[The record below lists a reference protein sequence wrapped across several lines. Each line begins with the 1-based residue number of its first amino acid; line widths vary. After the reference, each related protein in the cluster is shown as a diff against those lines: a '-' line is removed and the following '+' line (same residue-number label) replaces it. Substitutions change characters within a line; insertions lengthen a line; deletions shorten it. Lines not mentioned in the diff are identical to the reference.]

1 MKIKLSNI
9 KSIIISIPDNPPILD
24 ELNKLG
30 YSDVSVFPAFTL
42 GPSKPQNLSYSQYSV
57 IKDNEDNMPIII
69 FEDDAMPMN
78 YVDEI
83 DIPDDADIV
92 YLGIISGPNF
102 VDPRIEAVDDFPGV
116 YRIHAALGT
125 QSVLYVSDRIAKPVK
140 RVFAKAFSPYWITP
154 HCDEAINFINS
165 KFNIYA
171 IDPVFYQHNHNNPF
185 ISNLT
190 RIKSLSTMERDPIF

>member
-9 KSIIISIPDNPPILD
+9 KSIVISIPENPPILN
-24 ELNKLG
+24 ELDKLG
-30 YSDVSVFPAFTL
+30 YRDVSVSPAFTL
-42 GPSKPQNLSYSQYSV
+42 GPSKPNNLSYSQYSV
-57 IKDNEDNMPIII
+57 IKNNEDSLPIII
-69 FEDDAMPMN
+69 FEDDAMPIN

-83 DIPDDADIV
+83 EVPDDSDIV
-92 YLGIISGPNF
+92 YLGIISGPSF
-102 VDPRIEAVDDFPGV
+102 VDPHIEAVEGFPGV

-125 QSVLYVSDRIAKPVK
+125 HAVLYLSERIAQPVK
-140 RVFAKAFSPYWITP
+140 RVFAKAFSPDWITP
-154 HCDEAINFINS
+154 HCDEAINFINN

-171 IDPVFYQHNHNNPF
+171 IDPIFYQHNPNNTF